1 MFTHH
6 RHYFMYIILDSSGSD
21 SRNLIGQLQVSK
33 RGRNLER
40 DSKCKWGG
48 DSKFPGHLESPPLAL
63 RIPPVIVIALRDNL
77 LVATYALLL
86 SKLVRH

>member
-1 MFTHH
+1 MT
-6 RHYFMYIILDSSGSD
+6 YVLDNSGSD

-33 RGRNLER
+33 RGRNIER
-40 DSKCKWGG
+40 DSLSASGG
-48 DSKFPGHLESPPLAL
+48 GGGGGGGEDSKCPGLCTYLIA
-63 RIPPVIVIALRDNL
+63 ALRDNV

>member
-1 MFTHH
+1 
-6 RHYFMYIILDSSGSD
+6 MYL
-21 SRNLIGQLQVSK
+21 NAVETL
-33 RGRNLER
+33 RGTL
-40 DSKCKWGG
+40 SASGG
-48 DSKFPGHLESPPLAL
+48 DSKCPGHLESLPLAL